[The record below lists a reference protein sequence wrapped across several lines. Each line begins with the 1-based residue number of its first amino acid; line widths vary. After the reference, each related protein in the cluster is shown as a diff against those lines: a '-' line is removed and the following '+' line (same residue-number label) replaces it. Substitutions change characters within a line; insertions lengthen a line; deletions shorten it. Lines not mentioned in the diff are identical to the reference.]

1 MIYGV
6 AKSWSFTM
14 RCDHAVTKTQGIRV
28 TFAKD
33 FYVISSTSCILGG
46 LGTGYS
52 CTAVSDSGTITVK
65 KFLKNDLKA
74 KEVFSFTINSVRNP
88 SVTGTSTNVDV
99 EILSDSGG
107 AVDLGTWT
115 IDNKKF
121 VKGEILKY
129 TITPQNYGVGA
140 YPVFYDFEI

>member
-1 MIYGV
+1 V
-6 AKSWSFTM
+6 
-14 RCDHAVTKTQGIRV
+14 RCDHAVTKTQGIKI

-74 KEVFSFTINSVRNP
+74 KE
-88 SVTGTSTNVDV
+88 
-99 EILSDSGG
+99 
-107 AVDLGTWT
+107 
-115 IDNKKF
+115 
-121 VKGEILKY
+121 
-129 TITPQNYGVGA
+129 
-140 YPVFYDFEI
+140 